1 MITKGGDLMLFVGG
15 KSIAYAT
22 NHTLSISADTKETS
36 TKDSGGLW
44 QTSEVGML
52 SWSCS
57 SENLIGDPMAGIGY
71 DELFQMMVARKP
83 ITGIFALE
91 GNSTDFQEGKLGAAP
106 ANGWTAKASDGYTGQ
121 MVITSLEKNAP
132 NGENATLKVDFQ
144 GVGELKKVA
153 ASRMAAPAVAKD

>member
-1 MITKGGDLMLFVGG
+1 MAVTKGGDLMLFVNG
-15 KSIAYAT
+15 KSIAFAT

-57 SENLIGDPMAGIGY
+57 SENLVGNPMAGIGY
-71 DELFQMMVARKP
+71 DELFEMMVARKP
-83 ITGIFALE
+83 ITGVFALE
-91 GNSTDFQEGKLGAAP
+91 GDSTDYAEGKLGAAP
-106 ANGWTAKASDGYTGQ
+106 TAGWTAKSGDGYTGQ

-132 NGENATLKVDFQ
+132 NGENVTLKVDFT
-144 GVGELKKVA
+144 GIGELKKVNGTRA
-153 ASRMAAPAVAKD
+153 ANLIED

>member
-1 MITKGGDLMLFVGG
+1 MAVTKGGDLMLFVGG
-15 KSIAYAT
+15 KSIAFAT

-57 SENLIGDPMAGIGY
+57 SENLIGNPMAGIGY
-71 DELFQMMVARKP
+71 DELFDMMVARKP
-83 ITGIFALE
+83 ITGVFALE
-91 GNSTDFQEGKLGAAP
+91 GNSTDYAEGKLGAAP
-106 ANGWTAKASDGYTGQ
+106 TTGWTAKSGDGYTGQ

-132 NGENATLKVDFQ
+132 NGENATLKVDFT
-144 GVGELKKVA
+144 GIGELKKVGGAKA
-153 ASRMAAPAVAKD
+153 ASLLED

>member
-1 MITKGGDLMLFVGG
+1 MAITKGGDLMLFVGG

-71 DELFQMMVARKP
+71 EELFDMMVARKP
-83 ITGIFALE
+83 ITGVFALE
-91 GNSTDFQEGKLGAAP
+91 GSSTDYAEGKLGAAP
-106 ANGWTAKASDGYTGQ
+106 TSGWTAKADDGYTG
-121 MVITSLEKNAP
+121 
-132 NGENATLKVDFQ
+132 
-144 GVGELKKVA
+144 
-153 ASRMAAPAVAKD
+153 